1 MGINYRVGY
10 LLVLIAAV
18 VLDGQQRWVPLA
30 AYLIVTM
37 LFVKLYMYQLVLKKM
52 SD

>member
-1 MGINYRVGY
+1 VIFG
-10 LLVLIAAV
+10 LIAAV

-30 AYLIVTM
+30 AYLIVTG
-37 LFVKLYMYQLVLKKM
+37 LFVKLYVPTRLKKM